1 MIGKVIRWNWD
12 DFVLVAAVPGGLFV
26 VLELVVGIILLTVR
40 PDTTVAMGGIMLPMA
55 GGIFALIASVST
67 PTVLFDLIVKSS
79 VTRKRA
85 LVGTVSMML
94 LLTAETMLLGWL
106 LGQADVLI
114 ARAWVDRLPWL
125 EAVEFEGVLPLW
137 IWALAAVGI
146 TLFGLGGGAAL
157 QRFGLKA
164 FWVLWGAWMVLMLLS
179 SQIDWDA
186 LFGMM
191 ATLPLLAA
199 AAVGMGGW
207 GCWSLL
213 RSSVRA

>member
-1 MIGKVIRWNWD
+1 MVGKVIRWNWD
-12 DFVLVAAVPGGLFV
+12 DFVLVAAVQGGLFI

-40 PDTTVAMGGIMLPMA
+40 PDTTAAMGGILLPVV
-55 GGIFALIASVST
+55 GGIFALIASVNT

-85 LVGTVSMML
+85 LLGTVSMML

-106 LGQADVLI
+106 LGKADVLI
-114 ARAWVDRLPWL
+114 ARAWVEHLPWL
-125 EAVEFEGVLPLW
+125 ETVEFEGVLPLW

-186 LFGMM
+186 LFGMP
-191 ATLPLLAA
+191 ATVPLLAV
-199 AAVGMGGW
+199 AAVGLGGW

-213 RSSVRA
+213 HGSVRA